1 VDHGD
6 GWLPRAAGGSAPAA
20 GIGERS
26 EPGIATGSPVGG
38 ECPLPIRS
46 PPAYAWLMQLTSAQ
60 VAQFHADGFLVLP
73 GHFSR
78 AEVDVLRTELPRV
91 FAEDTLANI
100 REKVSGEVRTAMGL
114 HLRSEVFARLCRHP
128 RLVEPARQLL
138 GTDRLY
144 IQQAKVNAKVAFS
157 GEVWQWHYDFAT
169 HHAEDGV
176 PEPLALN
183 LHVFLDDVSE
193 HNGPLIFVRGSHRQ
207 GPVRTTLDTETTSY
221 ALWTVDN
228 ETVARLA
235 EAGGLVS
242 ATGPAGTA
250 LIFGDCLV
258 HGSGVNMSP
267 WDRRIFSLILNPIA
281 NRQTRFAR
289 PDFKHHQDFTPVTPL
304 ADDCLLTLRAGA
316 AI

>member
-1 VDHGD
+1 VR
-6 GWLPRAAGGSAPAA
+6 LTAG
-20 GIGERS
+20 
-26 EPGIATGSPVGG
+26 
-38 ECPLPIRS
+38 
-46 PPAYAWLMQLTSAQ
+46 QLAR
-60 VAQFHADGFLVLP
+60 FHADGFLVLP
-73 GHFSR
+73 ELFAR
-78 AEVDVLRTELPRV
+78 AEVDVLRAEVPRL
-91 FAEDTLANI
+91 FSEETPANI
-100 REKVSGEVRTAMGL
+100 REKTSGEVRTAMGL
-114 HLRSEVFARLCRHP
+114 HLRSEVYARLCRHP
-128 RLVEPARQLL
+128 RFVEPARQIL
-138 GTDRLY
+138 GTDQLY

-183 LHVFLDDVSE
+183 LHVFLDDVNE
-193 HNGPLIFVRGSHRQ
+193 HNGPLVFIPGSHRE
-207 GPVRTTLDTETTSY
+207 GPVRTALDTETTSY
-221 ALWTVDN
+221 ALWTVDG

-235 EAGGLVS
+235 DVGGLVS

-281 NRQTRFAR
+281 NAQTRFAR
-289 PDFKHHQDFTPVTPL
+289 PDFKHHHDFTPVTPL
-304 ADDCLLTLRAGA
+304 ADDCLLTVHAGA